1 MKRIKALIDSVPAP
15 ARAALKVVFSVLAGF
30 AVAVMFDYLLFR
42 LGLPSKPF
50 IYVSF

>member
-1 MKRIKALIDSVPAP
+1 MRRIKALIGSIPAP
-15 ARAALKVVFSVLAGF
+15 AVAVLKVIFSVLAGF
-30 AVAVMFDYLLFR
+30 AVALMFDYLLFR